1 VGRGNAFLLLA
12 TTLARIPWAALA
24 KVMPCASGSRSVLF
38 GEILRPGSV
47 TTFLLGGFEQDSIKF
62 VHPETEILTE
72 LLPFTW
78 SYIYHRSKL
87 KSKRPQ
93 GDAK

>member
-1 VGRGNAFLLLA
+1 VRIWLPFRPVRGDPSA
-12 TTLARIPWAALA
+12 W
-24 KVMPCASGSRSVLF
+24 F
-38 GEILRPGSV
+38 GDYLSFG
-47 TTFLLGGFEQDSIKF
+47 GGFEQDFMKF